1 MITKDMNDVRA
12 SILRQFAT
20 YLPNL
25 DLTEGTP
32 ERDLFVEAPLA
43 GFISPL
49 WSYATYIAQLQSPMV
64 YSSNLAVDDINNY
77 INTFQIIPV
86 SATYASGTVTFFTY
100 NKPKAD
106 IVIGTGTTVTTTSNP
121 PNQYV
126 TTTTAVIYLSNNV
139 PYYNAASQRW
149 EITTN
154 VQSNTAGSGYGAGA
168 NTVTRIPTRING
180 IDGCTNV
187 MPIIDGSPAESITSK
202 LQKVTQKFQGRDL
215 SSTSGTKSYIKSLS
229 SNANVVL
236 AGDPLMLRD
245 GGLGGCIDVYVMDQN
260 LVTTSDTLSITFTG
274 LTNPTNVKYTSTTI
288 KFINQPVNS
297 LVSLLRT
304 IGGVTT
310 TTSSTQYTLVQD
322 TGVLQY
328 STNSS
333 DKLKLIET
341 NGYQTWGFLPNIQVV
356 SSSPT
361 GLNNDITNYGFNVN
375 IDGGASQTILLLGS
389 NIQTI
394 DQLCNQ
400 ITTAIPS
407 ATCTFDS
414 TNMLI
419 TLTSNST
426 GHASSITMVDG
437 PNISITGSIAPNS
450 PYGTL
455 TVTAVNS
462 GVLSKGNLATN
473 VAGTSITGT
482 GIATGTVI
490 TEQTLGIPLTGYIS
504 GKTLT
509 VVSITGALSIGVTI
523 TSSTS
528 ILSNTVVV
536 SQLTGPTFTGTIAAG
551 SNHLIVT
558 AVTSG
563 TLNIG
568 AIITGTNIN
577 VGTVISSFISGTNG
591 GVGTYTISSSPTY
604 NATVTGTTNGTGTYT
619 VSISQNTGTIT
630 SPLFIT
636 GYGGIGTY
644 TVNKSQTVDSTSIT
658 GTDKSLFKSM
668 LNTNLIPNVAISGID
683 IVPFSAGEQVQV
695 TYVYN
700 SALASIS
707 DTLTSA
713 ANLYVNR
720 NYLVREMVEVLID
733 LYCQFSV
740 VAGQD
745 FNAISIKVQSAVI
758 TYISNNSTKN
768 YLDLA
773 DIITTI
779 KQVNGVSNLNVATLS
794 ITSASVGVTKV
805 GTDLHI
811 GSNQFMSANS
821 FIMVPWTT

>member
-1 MITKDMNDVRA
+1 MVFKDMNSVR
-12 SILRQFAT
+12 SDILNQYAT

-64 YSSNLAVDDINNY
+64 YASSLATDDVNNY

-126 TTTTAVIYLSNNV
+126 TTKTAVIYLSNNA

-149 EITTN
+149 EITVS
-154 VQSNTAGSGYGAGA
+154 VQSNTAGSGYAAGA
-168 NTVTRIPTRING
+168 NTVTRIPNRING

-187 MPIIDGSPAESITSK
+187 MPIIDGSPAESTTSK

-260 LVTTSDTLSITFTG
+260 LVTTSDTLSITSTG
-274 LTNPTNVKYTSTTI
+274 LANPTNVKYTSTSI
-288 KFINQPVNS
+288 KLINQPVNS

-310 TTSSTQYTLVQD
+310 TTPSVQYKLVQD

-333 DKLKLIET
+333 DKLELIAT

-356 SSSPT
+356 TSSPT
-361 GLNNDITNYGFNVN
+361 GLNNDITSYGFNINV
-375 IDGGASQTILLLGS
+375 DGGESQTILLIGS

-394 DQLCNQ
+394 SQLCAQ
-400 ITTAIPS
+400 IS
-407 ATCTFDS
+407 SLVNGATCTFDT
-414 TNMLI
+414 TNMCI
-419 TLTSNST
+419 NVTSNTT

-437 PNISITGSIAPNS
+437 PNIEMTGSIAPGS
-450 PYGTL
+450 SSGIL
-455 TVTAVNS
+455 TVTAVSS
-462 GVLSKGNLATN
+462 GTLSKGNIATN
-473 VAGTSITGT
+473 IPGTAITGSGVVAGTAITD
-482 GIATGTVI
+482 
-490 TEQTLGIPLTGYIS
+490 QSLGIPITGYIS
-504 GKTLT
+504 GTTLT
-509 VVSITGALSIGVTI
+509 VMSITGALTTGVTLI
-523 TSSTS
+523 GLGVT
-528 ILSNTVVV
+528 SNTVMV
-536 SQLTGPTFTGTIAAG
+536 SQLTSPVFTGTVAAG
-551 SNHLIVT
+551 TTILNVT
-558 AVTSG
+558 NVSSG

-568 AIITGTNIN
+568 AILKGTNIN
-577 VGTVISSFISGTNG
+577 SGTVITAFGTGSGG
-591 GVGTYTISSSPTY
+591 IGSYIISSAPTID
-604 NATVTGTTNGTGTYT
+604 ATVTITTNGTGTYT
-619 VSISQNTGTIT
+619 VNISQTTGTI
-630 SPLFIT
+630 SNPLFIT

-644 TVNKSQTVDSTSIT
+644 IVNYSQTVASTRII

-668 LNTNLIPNVAISGID
+668 LNTNLIPNVAVSGID
-683 IVPFSAGEQVQV
+683 IVPFSIGEQLQV

-700 SALASIS
+700 AALSSIAN
-707 DTLTSA
+707 TLTSA

-720 NYLVREMVEVLID
+720 NYLVREMLEVLVD

-740 VAGQD
+740 VTGQD
-745 FNAISIKVQSAVI
+745 FNSISTNVQSAVI

-794 ITSASVGVTKV
+794 ITSASAGVTKV
-805 GTDLHI
+805 GTDLHT
-811 GSNQFMSANS
+811 GSSQYMSANS
-821 FIMVPWTT
+821 FTMVPWTA